1 MKTTKT
7 YLSGCTWCGATG
19 YVKDITPYV
28 TGTWKNIC
36 PVCQGAKTMPV
47 TETFEDEPEDQL
59 KGVNSYE
66 PGAAKKIMMTSD
78 EYYGL
83 NEKVI

>member
-47 TETFEDEPEDQL
+47 TETFEDEPDYTIKEINTND
-59 KGVNSYE
+59 K
-66 PGAAKKIMMTSD
+66 
-78 EYYGL
+78 
-83 NEKVI
+83 